1 MNILNIMKKGVKMK
15 QKIIKY
21 SITFF
26 VLVFTFC
33 ISLTLASL
41 IPKKAIEKNI
51 KISSNIL
58 LDEREDDGFFR
69 RTIYLK
75 LKRLIFDND
84 ADAVMINNSISI
96 DTNHPFYSAMMV
108 RRNYLSEKTKKIIP
122 DKTGE
127 LLSSSKYKEY
137 DPILELRDTV
147 NNDIT
152 ESFEY
157 ARYWHGYLII
167 VRPLLIILNLN
178 QIRILFTILL
188 IILGIILLYK
198 IYKEFGISMALI
210 FISGMI
216 VCDYYYV
223 GLSLQ
228 GVFIFLI
235 TTVATLMLFSKK
247 IKEKKY
253 IFFLSGILACFFDFL
268 TVPIISLCIPL
279 TIYILLIQ
287 KNKELN
293 NKKLYLLITE
303 LIIIWAIAYFG
314 TWFAKWIIVD
324 IIYNKNMIYLGFR
337 QFIYRSIADTNIS
350 YVTLLK
356 QILYVIRIP
365 FVFAIFGTL
374 IFTEISEMKKVNN
387 KEQTQYN
394 LRDRISDS
402 LPYLIITIIPIVWYV
417 VLKEHSYYHYFF
429 TYRNFF
435 AITISLCIFINKL
448 LKKSDYNGR

>member
-1 MNILNIMKKGVKMK
+1 M
-15 QKIIKY
+15 
-21 SITFF
+21 
-26 VLVFTFC
+26 
-33 ISLTLASL
+33 
-41 IPKKAIEKNI
+41 
-51 KISSNIL
+51 
-58 LDEREDDGFFR
+58 
-69 RTIYLK
+69 
-75 LKRLIFDND
+75 
-84 ADAVMINNSISI
+84 
-96 DTNHPFYSAMMV
+96 
-108 RRNYLSEKTKKIIP
+108 
-122 DKTGE
+122 
-127 LLSSSKYKEY
+127 
-137 DPILELRDTV
+137 
-147 NNDIT
+147 
-152 ESFEY
+152 
-157 ARYWHGYLII
+157 
-167 VRPLLIILNLN
+167 
-178 QIRILFTILL
+178 
-188 IILGIILLYK
+188 
-198 IYKEFGISMALI
+198 
-210 FISGMI
+210 
-216 VCDYYYV
+216 
-223 GLSLQ
+223 
-228 GVFIFLI
+228 
-235 TTVATLMLFSKK
+235 
-247 IKEKKY
+247 
-253 IFFLSGILACFFDFL
+253 
-268 TVPIISLCIPL
+268 PIISLCIPL